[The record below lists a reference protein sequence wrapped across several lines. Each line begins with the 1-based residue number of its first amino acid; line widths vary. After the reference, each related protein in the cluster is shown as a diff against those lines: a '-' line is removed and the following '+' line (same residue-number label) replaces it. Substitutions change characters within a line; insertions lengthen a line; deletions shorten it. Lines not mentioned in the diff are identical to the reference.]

1 MKLTKQQ
8 IEINRSG
15 PISNEMFRLAV
26 IELRKNY
33 GDKWDELSPKAQRQ
47 HCIALLWNSG
57 EVFLTRAKFNLEGR
71 S

>member
-8 IEINRSG
+8 LEINRSG

-33 GDKWDELSPKAQRQ
+33 GDKWDLLSPKAQRN

-57 EVFLTRAKFNLEGR
+57 DIFLKQARFNVEGR